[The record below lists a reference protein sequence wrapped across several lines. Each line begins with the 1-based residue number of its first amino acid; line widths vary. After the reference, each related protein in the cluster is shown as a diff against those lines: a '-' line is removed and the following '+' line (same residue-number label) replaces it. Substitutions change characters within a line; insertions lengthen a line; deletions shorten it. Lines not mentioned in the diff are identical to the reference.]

1 MILKEWRLRDAPP
14 EGFARGL
21 GLPEFQARLL
31 FNRGIHNASDV
42 ESFLAADSRLLNDA
56 RLLPDMDVAVSRLK
70 AALDSSE
77 TIGVFGDFD
86 ADGITGTALLIRA
99 LRDIGATVL
108 PYIPDRVEEGHG
120 LNDDAIRLL
129 KSRGVSLLIT
139 VDCGATSVAEVD
151 LAASI
156 GIDTIITDHHSM
168 LPAWPDA
175 VAVINPQHP
184 ESRYPDSNL
193 TGVGMAFK
201 LMEALYHELGRP
213 WPEHLLE
220 LVALGTVADVG
231 PLTGENR
238 FLVRQGLAQLNTT
251 RSPGLLALVKSA
263 GLKMG
268 ALSTESLS
276 FGLIPRLNGAG
287 RLGRADVSL
296 ELLTA
301 TSEIDASRHAEELN
315 RTNRERQALTSL
327 SVEQAQAQLE
337 DAFGSDSPPPII
349 IVKSEEWIP
358 GILGLIAGRLSEEHY
373 RPAVAISRGRELSRA
388 SARSIPEFNMIE
400 ALAGSE
406 KLFTRYGGHHQ
417 AAGFTVP
424 TQSLPAVEQNL
435 YEEARKHLAGVD
447 LRPYL
452 SIDSQVAFAD
462 FTNENFRF
470 IQSLEPFGAQNPAPV
485 FLTKRA
491 RVVESRL
498 VGAQKQHIKMRAWH
512 AGTTVDAI
520 AFRQGDKIRETRG
533 EVDLVY
539 TIGLDTWG
547 ARPKLQLTVMDI
559 RRSGP

>member
-99 LRDIGATVL
+99 LRDLGATVL

-184 ESRYPDSNL
+184 DSQYPDSNL
-193 TGVGMAFK
+193 TGVGVAFK

-238 FLVRQGLAQLNTT
+238 FLVRQGLAQLNAT
-251 RSPGLLALVKSA
+251 RSPGLLALVESA

-452 SIDSQVAFAD
+452 SIDSQVALAD
-462 FTNENFRF
+462 FTNENFGF

-485 FLTKRA
+485 FLTRRA

-520 AFRQGDKIRETRG
+520 AFRQGDKIRETGG